1 MNIEVRRSPRRRKTV
16 EARLVDGTLRIAI
29 PATLT
34 PDEEAHWVDTMRR
47 RFERS
52 SDSAAID
59 LPARAR
65 RLAGRFSLPEPVEI
79 TWSTRQTTRWGS
91 CSVETGRVRVS
102 DRLAGYPGWVL
113 DYVIVHELTHL
124 IEAGHTS
131 AFWDI
136 VNRYPL
142 AERARGYLMARG
154 EMGD

>member
-1 MNIEVRRSPRRRKTV
+1 M